1 MEFGEMII
9 SKSIEPNGKLKILK
23 ENGER
28 YIGEHRHG
36 IPNGKGQQTWPGG
49 QVYVGSFKDGLRDGW
64 GVCTYPSG
72 KKQNEYF
79 IKGKY
84 IKNRKLEK

>member
-1 MEFGEMII
+1 M
-9 SKSIEPNGKLKILK
+9 K

-28 YIGEHRHG
+28 YIGEHRRG

-79 IKGKY
+79 IKGQY
-84 IKNRKLEK
+84 IKKRKLEK

>member
-1 MEFGEMII
+1 MVNVI
-9 SKSIEPNGKLKILK
+9 SASIETVYRMGRVANL
-23 ENGER
+23 
-28 YIGEHRHG
+28 
-36 IPNGKGQQTWPGG
+36 PGG